1 MVYLD
6 SINEMYRYLTMKETK
21 LPRVFW
27 MMMLVMVLTDIE
39 LVLLGCWRPDHK
51 GLLGRHR
58 LELQEAAVSPL

>member
-1 MVYLD
+1 
-6 SINEMYRYLTMKETK
+6 
-21 LPRVFW
+21 

-39 LVLLGCWRPDHK
+39 LVLPGCWRPDHE